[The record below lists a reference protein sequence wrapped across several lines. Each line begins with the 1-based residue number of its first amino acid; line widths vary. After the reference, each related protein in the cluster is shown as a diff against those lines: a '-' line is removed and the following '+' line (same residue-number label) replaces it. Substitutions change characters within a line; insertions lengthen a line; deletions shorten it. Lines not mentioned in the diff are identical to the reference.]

1 MRTSVCNYILRWV
14 EKNICTG
21 NGINELVVSTGY
33 SRKTI
38 ELWFQRTYN
47 MSLYSYLLRRR
58 MTFAATLLK
67 LTNISITEIAY
78 TLHYSSHQNFCRAFK
93 KYTSRTPSEYRKED
107 FWDFSIMQW
116 SLIYQ
121 REKQSTY
128 TITRIKEQY
137 FTGDEFIVMD
147 NLHQGGGDNLC
158 NNIKWLVESFWAKNR
173 KDVVFLFDMKDKLS
187 RALINVK
194 NFNESDVYIKLKVGT
209 LNLES
214 SEENVIIPEGNY
226 LIYFFSGSWEDYII
240 YSRPLYVRMM
250 SEINASLKNSP
261 VYVRFLYKENI
272 LKNKNNYVECEI
284 YSPLS

>member
-1 MRTSVCNYILRWV
+1 M
-14 EKNICTG
+14 
-21 NGINELVVSTGY
+21 STGY

-147 NLHQGGGDNLC
+147 NLHQGGGENLC

>member
-121 REKQSTY
+121 RVKQSTY

-147 NLHQGGGDNLC
+147 NLHQGGGENLC

-226 LIYFFSGSWEDYII
+226 LIYFFSG
-240 YSRPLYVRMM
+240 
-250 SEINASLKNSP
+250 
-261 VYVRFLYKENI
+261 
-272 LKNKNNYVECEI
+272 
-284 YSPLS
+284 

>member
-147 NLHQGGGDNLC
+147 NLHQGGGENLC
-158 NNIKWLVESFWAKNR
+158 NNIKWLAESFWAKNR

-209 LNLES
+209 LNFES

>member
-121 REKQSTY
+121 RVKQSTY

-147 NLHQGGGDNLC
+147 NLHQGGGENLC

>member
-147 NLHQGGGDNLC
+147 NLHQGGGENLC

-240 YSRPLYVRMM
+240 YSRPSYVRMM

>member
-147 NLHQGGGDNLC
+147 NLHQGGGENLC

-272 LKNKNNYVECEI
+272 LKNKNNYVEC
-284 YSPLS
+284 

>member
-121 REKQSTY
+121 RVKQSTY

-147 NLHQGGGDNLC
+147 NLHQGGGENLC
-158 NNIKWLVESFWAKNR
+158 NNIKCLVESFWAKNR

>member
-147 NLHQGGGDNLC
+147 NLHQGGGENLC

>member
-1 MRTSVCNYILRWV
+1 M
-14 EKNICTG
+14 
-21 NGINELVVSTGY
+21 STGY

-121 REKQSTY
+121 RVKQSTY

-147 NLHQGGGDNLC
+147 NLHQGGGENLC